1 MNNIDRKSPTDAKNC
16 INDLLCNENSANKL
30 AILNFLA
37 EKILFANKQKAKNW
51 NLNLD
56 LKGSFLRFN
65 VGQEYCIEINKS
77 GCLILC
83 IRDSL
88 PKEIHKFPTIEWC
101 GHTKREKIQSTDINT
116 VPDCLAKI
124 KGSIGCLIKDN
135 FIEILPM
142 LQASNLQFIEEAANK
157 TIILPQ
163 MKTSHS
169 IGAISFIS
177 ELTDKSLINPEFSLN
192 LIQEQELRLTKEI
205 NNFTLPEITEKQILQ
220 KARIGQSIFR
230 QLLIDYWKQ
239 CALTGCIITSIL
251 KASHIKPW
259 SECTSAERLD
269 KFNGLLLSPNA
280 DSLFD
285 AGLISFTN
293 QGELIISSEI
303 NHHQIR
309 DVLGGF
315 TKLSKISKHHAP
327 YLEYHRT
334 IIFKKSAVVLLN

>member
-16 INDLLCNENSANKL
+16 INDLLRNVNITDKL

-37 EKILFANKQKAKNW
+37 EKISFTNKQKAKNW

-56 LKGSFLRFN
+56 LKGNFLRFN

-88 PKEIHKFPTIEWC
+88 PKAIHNFPTIEWC
-101 GHTKREKIQSTDINT
+101 GHTKRQKIQSTDINT

-135 FIEILPM
+135 FIEILPL
-142 LQASNLQFIEEAANK
+142 LQDSNLQFIEEAANK

-177 ELTDKSLINPEFSLN
+177 ELTDQPLINPEFSLN
-192 LIQEQELRLTKEI
+192 LVQEQELLLIKEI
-205 NNFTLPEITEKQILQ
+205 SSFTLPEITEKQLLQ
-220 KARIGQSIFR
+220 KIRIGQSIFR
-230 QLLIDYWKQ
+230 QLLINYWQ
-239 CALTGCIITSIL
+239 RCALTGCTITSIL

-259 SECTSAERLD
+259 SKCINDERLD

-285 AGLISFTN
+285 TGLISFTD
-293 QGELIISSEI
+293 QGELIISPGI
-303 NHHQIR
+303 NYDQIK
-309 DVLGGF
+309 DIFGGF

-334 IIFKKSAVVLLN
+334 FIFKK